1 MQDTNTEKSPIL
13 YEGKEISEL
22 DALKLIAEGALLS
35 EFSFYTR
42 LMSFAAVTHRR
53 TGWQEVDVKNFS
65 KKLLKTAVEKD
76 FHALSVVD
84 KIEDQQLADG
94 FRGACVKSFTDAL
107 DKCDKNMVLEWEEIL
122 NEQPDKFIVKAIK
135 ERPYVVRY
143 LHNPM
148 TEEKLQEVARVAA
161 ENQYKKALRKP
172 EELSIRKEFDQDLI
186 VNQKAMEFFTL
197 PMAERTQKRLERII
211 NSKQLL
217 PDKFLKLLLLPMRNS
232 FFYKKKGMIEQAA
245 MAEREKLPF
254 VTVPACKKIAEIHPE
269 AAIELPDLLNPEY
282 VYKFMIRLN
291 KHASEDVFKEY
302 FMKFPKEMLT
312 EDMADGIKITRE
324 MLTYAPNVF
333 VQSDKADK
341 YFRKQPSEILWMPE
355 EYQTAK
361 RLLQDGVVITPNKLQ
376 YIKNPEM
383 REKIKIALDI

>member
-1 MQDTNTEKSPIL
+1 MQETNIEKKSIL
-13 YEGKEISEL
+13 YEGKEITEL
-22 DALKLIAEGALLS
+22 EALRLIDGGASLS

-42 LMSFAAVTHRR
+42 FMSFAAVTHRR

-84 KIEDQQLADG
+84 KIEDPKLADG

-107 DKCDKNMVLEWEEIL
+107 DKCDRSMVPEWEGIL
-122 NEQPDKFIVKAIK
+122 NRQPDEFIVKAIK
-135 ERPYVVRY
+135 ERPYVVRH

-148 TEEKLQEVARVAA
+148 TEERMQEIAKTAA
-161 ENQYKKALRKP
+161 ENQYKKGLKKP
-172 EELSIRKEFDQDLI
+172 EELSIHKEFNQDLI

-197 PMAERTQKRLERII
+197 PITERTQKRLERII

-217 PDKFLKLLLLPMRNS
+217 PDKFLKLLLLPMRNA
-232 FFYKKKGMIEQAA
+232 FFYKKKGLVEQAA
-245 MAEREKLPF
+245 MAEKEKLPF

-269 AAIELPDLLNPEY
+269 AAIEIPELLTPEY
-282 VYKFMIRLN
+282 VHKFMIRLN
-291 KHASEDVFKEY
+291 KHASEDIFREY

-312 EDMADGIKITRE
+312 EDMTDGIKITRE
-324 MLTYAPNVF
+324 MLIYAPNAF
-333 VQSDKADK
+333 AQSEKADK
-341 YFRKQPSEILWMPE
+341 YFRKKPSEILWMPE

-361 RLLQDGVVITPNKLQ
+361 RLLQDGVVITQNKLQ

-383 REKIKIALDI
+383 REKIKIALNI